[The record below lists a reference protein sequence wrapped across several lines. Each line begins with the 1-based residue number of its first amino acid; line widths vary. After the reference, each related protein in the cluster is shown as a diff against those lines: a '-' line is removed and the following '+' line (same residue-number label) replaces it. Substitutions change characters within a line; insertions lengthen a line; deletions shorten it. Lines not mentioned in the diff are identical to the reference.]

1 METKM
6 SRHLGRTRSS
16 STIVRYP
23 SAQNGHTL
31 VELLVAVTL
40 GSVVLAS
47 LGGVLLVSEMK
58 VSANIQGN
66 LEAKDSANRAIDLMR
81 REATSSRF
89 FNINYYA
96 RSSSGSITDCRDS
109 TPIKYFYSSGTEICY
124 KTVPSER
131 LLSSYPADLKGPCVL
146 VRVGPAY
153 KPDGNII
160 PAYNPDGTPNQKIQ
174 VLLDGLKK
182 TPSQTCSSN
191 LNQGQGLVAS
201 FVSEGVGKLLQVE
214 INLMTGASYKF
225 SVQAPSNSAYD
236 GNDLYDANRPSGV
249 ICYQALQAKGC
260 DSGSLEMSELAFINH
275 RPELITGNAST
286 ESSGCS
292 SQNANDSI
300 LRICGAPSKE
310 NVFYFTK
317 PLSKYIL
324 SGSPPG
330 SDQVPCTYNNCYIYS
345 KDNGRLSLNFQTG
358 WFSNVDLLVFPDKQI
373 RPTS

>member
-1 METKM
+1 METRI
-6 SRHLGRTRSS
+6 SRHFGVTKCS
-16 STIVRYP
+16 STTARPP

-89 FNINYYA
+89 FKI
-96 RSSSGSITDCRDS
+96 SSSRLPSSVISDCTTSIIFFHS
-109 TPIKYFYSSGTEICY
+109 NGAEICY
-124 KTVPSER
+124 KTVSKAI
-131 LLSSYPADLKGPCVL
+131 LSSSYPADLKGPCIL

-153 KPDGNII
+153 KPDGSII
-160 PAYNPDGTPNQKIQ
+160 PAFNSDGTPNPKFQ
-174 VLLDGLKK
+174 VLLDGLGLKQ
-182 TPSQTCSSN
+182 TPSQNCSSN
-191 LNQGQGLVAS
+191 LNAS
-201 FVSEGVGKLLQVE
+201 FASDGVGKLLQAE
-214 INLMTGASYKF
+214 INLDSGSSYKF

-236 GNDLYDANRPSGV
+236 GNDLYDNNRPSGV
-249 ICYQALQAKGC
+249 GCNQSLEENGC
-260 DSGSLEMSELAFINH
+260 DKTFQLSELAFINH
-275 RPELITGNAST
+275 RPELILTGTSG
-286 ESSGCS
+286 SSGCS
-292 SQNANDSI
+292 SQNTNNSI
-300 LRICGAPSKE
+300 LRICGVPTKE

-330 SDQVPCTYNNCYIYS
+330 SPQVPCTYNNCYIYS
-345 KDNGRLSLNFQTG
+345 KDNGRLSPNFQTG